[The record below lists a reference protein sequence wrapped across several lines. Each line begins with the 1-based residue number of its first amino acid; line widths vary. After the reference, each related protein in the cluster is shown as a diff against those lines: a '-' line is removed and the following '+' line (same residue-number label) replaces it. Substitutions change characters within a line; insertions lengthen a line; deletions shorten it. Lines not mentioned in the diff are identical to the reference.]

1 MSKFW
6 RKIRNH
12 HLPHHSA
19 NNNTAIS
26 LKFCGTACLIR
37 NGVIILAPLP
47 HMIHVQYVQC
57 TVYLVHVHISLFFGS
72 PHNTFCSRLCTHVYI
87 CVVFMHY
94 TTHTHFRVAVD
105 CAQSGCDLRDAV
117 GELSSIRL
125 GDSHRSEPWWELAKP
140 KRFLEQ
146 ILILWS
152 LLRMMVTNNNN
163 NNKIFRSEVKDP
175 TFWTFCPNN
184 NNVSWPT
191 FLILTFTHLP
201 WTFARMSFNRLE
213 LIKLN

>member
-6 RKIRNH
+6 RKIQNH

-47 HMIHVQYVQC
+47 HIIHVQYVQC

-140 KRFLEQ
+140 KKISWTNLNLVSSPQDDGHQQQQQQNISE
-146 ILILWS
+146 WS
-152 LLRMMVTNNNN
+152 KGSHLLNCL
-163 NNKIFRSEVKDP
+163 S
-175 TFWTFCPNN
+175 
-184 NNVSWPT
+184 
-191 FLILTFTHLP
+191 
-201 WTFARMSFNRLE
+201 
-213 LIKLN
+213 

>member
-1 MSKFW
+1 MVNRIYYNLKFW
-6 RKIRNH
+6 RQIRNH

-19 NNNTAIS
+19 NNTAIS

-37 NGVIILAPLP
+37 NGVIILPPLP

-57 TVYLVHVHISLFFGS
+57 TSCTCIYLYFSAPHIIHSALDCAHTCIS
-72 PHNTFCSRLCTHVYI
+72 VLCLCI
-87 CVVFMHY
+87 IQQ
-94 TTHTHFRVAVD
+94 THFRVAVD

-146 ILILWS
+146 ILIL
-152 LLRMMVTNNNN
+152 
-163 NNKIFRSEVKDP
+163 
-175 TFWTFCPNN
+175 
-184 NNVSWPT
+184 
-191 FLILTFTHLP
+191 
-201 WTFARMSFNRLE
+201 
-213 LIKLN
+213 